1 MPFLNPLRVCP
12 RMTVAD
18 RFATTLRHLH
28 SSGMMLARGCPA
40 GGCFCLGVCVHAC
53 MYVGMCGARARQQST
68 SACKAAFATLREI
81 SPGSDAYKIRPS
93 IWNVTQKNPP
103 NYCQGLSMFPVHD
116 NKNVRNSRPL
126 ANVGNFQQN
135 CNRASKGST
144 RTRTTTKRSACE
156 TIVRA
161 RAMQARSDNVWR
173 DGKCAMQS
181 LAKARHTHTHQARYQ
196 QGGRINKYPHT
207 QKTCKFVT
215 AGTIAVW

>member
-1 MPFLNPLRVCP
+1 MHPCIYVC
-12 RMTVAD
+12 AD
-18 RFATTLRHLH
+18 FV
-28 SSGMMLARGCPA
+28 S
-40 GGCFCLGVCVHAC
+40 HAF
-53 MYVGMCGARARQQST
+53 GAKRQARARASWRFQRQRNYKKHPKIIVRDCIVWKIS
-68 SACKAAFATLREI
+68 KKGKYEI
-81 SPGSDAYKIRPS
+81 RRS
-93 IWNVTQKNPP
+93 IKNVSQKNPP
-103 NYCQGLSMFPVHD
+103 NYCQGLSMFPVPD

-181 LAKARHTHTHQARYQ
+181 LAKARHTHTHKPSTLPT
-196 QGGRINKYPHT
+196 G
-207 QKTCKFVT
+207 
-215 AGTIAVW
+215 WED

>member
-1 MPFLNPLRVCP
+1 M
-12 RMTVAD
+12 
-18 RFATTLRHLH
+18 FATSRET
-28 SSGMMLARGCPA
+28 S
-40 GGCFCLGVCVHAC
+40 
-53 MYVGMCGARARQQST
+53 QSND
-68 SACKAAFATLREI
+68 AHEI
-81 SPGSDAYKIRPS
+81 SIYIN
-93 IWNVTQKNPP
+93 NVIQKNPP
-103 NYCQGLSMFPVHD
+103 NYCQGLSMFPVPD

-181 LAKARHTHTHQARYQ
+181 LLRRCESLCRHV
-196 QGGRINKYPHT
+196 
-207 QKTCKFVT
+207 TCVK
-215 AGTIAVW
+215 ISRAVWNRVPVSVRPRCHERQHHVQESRVDLKICLELGCTRFGVQCQ